1 MRTHMLIKIK
11 SALRIKHTA
20 LDEDIL
26 SDIEACLKDLEVCG
40 ITHADLD
47 ADPLIFNAVKLYC
60 RSLYTDDPAK
70 GAEYLRRY
78 EALKGS
84 LQMASGYGREAN
96 KEDE

>member
-1 MRTHMLIKIK
+1 MHTQMLVKIK
-11 SALRIKHTA
+11 SALRIKHAA

-26 SDIEACLKDLEVCG
+26 SDIEACLADLEVCG

-47 ADPLIFNAVKLYC
+47 KDPLIFNAVKLYC
-60 RSLYTDDPAK
+60 RSLYTDDTAK

-84 LQMASGYGREAN
+84 LQMASGYG
-96 KEDE
+96 KEGDKDE

>member
-1 MRTHMLIKIK
+1 MATDTLNKIK
-11 SALRIKHTA
+11 LALRTKHA
-20 LDEDIL
+20 VLDEDIQA
-26 SDIEACLKDLEVCG
+26 DIDACLADLRVCG
-40 ITHADLD
+40 ITYADEK
-47 ADPLIFNAVKLYC
+47 DPLIFNAIKLYC

-96 KEDE
+96 EEDE